1 MMMLEEIDDQV
12 AVAFQGEPGAYSE
25 AALRKYYE
33 GNGTEPAGLARD
45 ALEGVVN
52 AVETGSVDAGIVPV
66 ENSLGGYVDSSYRLI
81 TRGDVFVTGEVYLRV
96 RHSLLGIQNAEL
108 SDIETVYSHPQA
120 LKQCRDYLS
129 DLGVETHATYDTAGS
144 AKMVRE
150 RAESQVAAVASKFA
164 GEKYGLKPL
173 VDNIQ
178 SSDKNRTR
186 FLIISSEPREKRA
199 GDEGYKTTISF
210 ELGDSPGGLYHCLE
224 PFAEKEVNLTMI
236 QSRPTNTGHWEYH
249 FDLEM
254 EGHSEEEPL
263 NSTLRELKDV
273 VPEVHLLGSYP
284 PGERS

>member
-1 MMMLEEIDDQV
+1 MLKEMNDQV
-12 AVAFQGEPGAYSE
+12 TVAFQGEPGAYSE

-33 GNGTEPAGLARD
+33 RSGTEPAALARD
-45 ALEGVVN
+45 SLEGVVN
-52 AVETGSVDAGIVPV
+52 AVETGSADAGIVPV

-81 TRGDVFVTGEVYLRV
+81 TRGDVSVTGEVYLHV
-96 RHSLLGIQNAEL
+96 RHSLLGIEDAEL

-120 LKQCRDYLS
+120 LKQSRDYLS

-150 RAESQVAAVASKFA
+150 RGQQEVAAVASQFA
-164 GEKYGLKPL
+164 GEKYGLIPL

-186 FLIISSEPREKRA
+186 FLIISPEPREKRP
-199 GDEGYKTTISF
+199 GDEAYKTTISF
-210 ELGDSPGGLYHCLE
+210 ELGDSPGALYHCLE

-236 QSRPTNTGHWEYH
+236 QSRPTDTGHWEYH

-254 EGHSEEEPL
+254 EGHNKEEPL
-263 NSTLRELKDV
+263 SSALQELKQV

-284 PGERS
+284 PGERF